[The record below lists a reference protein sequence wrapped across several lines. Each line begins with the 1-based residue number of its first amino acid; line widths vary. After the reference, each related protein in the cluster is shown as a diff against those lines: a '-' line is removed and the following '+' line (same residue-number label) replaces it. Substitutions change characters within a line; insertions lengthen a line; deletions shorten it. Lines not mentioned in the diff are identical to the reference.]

1 MEIPKPKSIIVWGI
15 LVLEENNAAAKTIA
29 RNIGIIYSRV
39 RVFPPPPPKTVTV
52 LLVEEEEEGI
62 AALAIAT
69 KLSIKLS
76 IYKSGA
82 NREEMDDVLYT

>member
-1 MEIPKPKSIIVWGI
+1 MQAYVAFYRIFPTNYDTAKLIIWPYRKSTLFV
-15 LVLEENNAAAKTIA
+15 NNAA
-29 RNIGIIYSRV
+29 YHY
-39 RVFPPPPPKTVTV
+39 
-52 LLVEEEEEGI
+52 EESHSLSFAHRLESYFT
-62 AALAIAT
+62 T